1 MKNKRIIQPLALSLL
16 LTASAC
22 VSEAE
27 QEKKADT
34 AAQPAAA
41 SEAVEEKAAEGQSA
55 VASAD
60 EKTQEGDQTKWG
72 ESAIAPAGEK
82 KEIPEVVAEI
92 GDHKISRDDLNTELK
107 RQLRG
112 QESQLPEEQLH
123 LLRTKM
129 LEKMIERELLF
140 TAAKKASQLPTEK
153 EIEETIAGIK
163 SQLGSDEAFD
173 QALAGENVSKDEF
186 LAQLKKDL
194 AVNNYLKKGVF
205 ASLEV
210 SDAEAETFYKANP
223 DKFSRPAEVNAR
235 HILLKVEKDATPEV
249 VAEKEAK
256 AKELLE
262 KAKVQGADF
271 AALAR
276 ENSECP
282 SAPKGGDLGFFAE
295 GQMVEPFSKAA
306 FALDKGQIS
315 DIVRTDFGFHI
326 IKLEDKRDAGTM
338 GMDEVKEQIK
348 SYLVRE
354 KQQGVL
360 ATEIEKLKADAK
372 VITYMK

>member
-1 MKNKRIIQPLALSLL
+1 MKNNRIIQPLALSLL

-27 QEKKADT
+27 QGKKAET
-34 AAQPAAA
+34 TAQPAVT
-41 SEAVEEKAAEGQSA
+41 SEAVVEKAA
-55 VASAD
+55 D
-60 EKTQEGDQTKWG
+60 DQAQT
-72 ESAIAPAGEK
+72 AATPAGEK

-92 GDHKISRDDLNTELK
+92 GSLKISRDALNTELK

-140 TAAKKASQLPTEK
+140 TAAEKASQLPTDAEV
-153 EIEETIAGIK
+153 EETVAGIK
-163 SQLGSDEAFD
+163 SQLGSEEAFD
-173 QALAGENVSKDEF
+173 QALAGENVSKEEF

-210 SDAEAETFYKANP
+210 SDTEAEAFFKANP

-235 HILLKVEKDATPEV
+235 HILLKVEKDALPEV

-262 KAKVQGADF
+262 KARVPGADF

-306 FALDKGQIS
+306 FALEKGQVS

-326 IKLEDKRDAGTM
+326 IKLEDKREAGNM
-338 GMDEVKEQIK
+338 NFDEVKEQIK
-348 SYLVRE
+348 SYLVRD
-354 KQQGVL
+354 KQQEVL
-360 ATEIEKLKADAK
+360 AKEIEKLKADAK